1 MGDLRVSINEVVDA
15 STHATNVADDI
26 DGGLKSFGSEVDT
39 FLSEWVGLS
48 STAFDESW
56 LEWREGADRVLAGL
70 RQSAALLAQTAQEY
84 AAQEQANIES
94 LQRAS
99 DGV

>member
-1 MGDLRVSINEVVDA
+1 MGDLRVSIDEVVDA

-26 DGGLKSFGSEVDT
+26 DGRLKSFGSEVDA
-39 FLSEWVGLS
+39 FLTEWVGLS

-56 LEWREGADRVLAGL
+56 LEWREGAGRVLAGL
-70 RQSAALLAQTAQEY
+70 RQSAELLSQTAREY
-84 AAQEQANIES
+84 AVQEQANVEV